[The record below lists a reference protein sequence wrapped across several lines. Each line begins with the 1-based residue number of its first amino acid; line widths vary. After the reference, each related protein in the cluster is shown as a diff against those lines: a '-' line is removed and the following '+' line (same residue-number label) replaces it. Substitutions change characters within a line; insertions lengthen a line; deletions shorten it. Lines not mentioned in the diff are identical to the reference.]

1 MKRSFVPDM
10 TQPSD
15 PPTATLAEV
24 APALERTAAH
34 YDEVPYQSHP
44 FPLTQP
50 PRLAAIAMLFGLT
63 PPPVPTARILE
74 IGCAA
79 GGNIIPLAVR
89 FPESTCLGID
99 LSGVQIE
106 QAARRAHT
114 LGLRNLELR
123 RQSVTHI
130 GAGDGPFDYIIC
142 HGVYSWVPEGVRE
155 VILRVCAERLSDN
168 GIAIVSYNVLPGWHM
183 KMAVRDSMIAHAAHI
198 PDPTQ
203 KIAQARWFIDFLKE
217 RVSKDTPYG
226 NALRTEAE
234 FLANLRD
241 DYVLHEF
248 LEDENSP
255 CTVTQFVRAAE
266 RAGLGY
272 LGETE
277 LHTMIA
283 ETYGEETAL
292 SLRQLS
298 ENRLLPLE
306 QYIDI
311 LTGRTF
317 RQSILVKAATAG
329 RAQRALN
336 PQRLAPLHVACR
348 FTPDPEPGKDGTR
361 VFRDGAGRTL
371 TTASTGVGVALELLA
386 GRYPGTA
393 TPADLIATAGRWAAS
408 PATQESAVTDALY
421 KMMNAGMLDF
431 YTEPVPVGAASAA
444 RPVAIALARVDAA
457 LGVTSTANL
466 RHEPVSLDAGGRL
479 LVPLL
484 DGTRDRE
491 ALCEGLLQAMA
502 GSGTQLMRD
511 GQPITRYDDR
521 RSAALELIEA
531 MLKSLEAGA
540 LLQPEGA

>member
-1 MKRSFVPDM
+1 M
-10 TQPSD
+10 TLQSD
-15 PPTATLAEV
+15 PPPTVPLAEV

-34 YDEVPYQSHP
+34 YDQVPYQSHP
-44 FPLTQP
+44 FPHTQP
-50 PRLAAIAMLFGLT
+50 PRLAAIARLFGLT

-79 GGNIIPLAVR
+79 GGNIIPLAAR

-106 QAARRAHT
+106 QAARRARV

-142 HGVYSWVPEGVRE
+142 HGVYSWVPESVRE
-155 VILRVCAERLSDN
+155 TILRVCAERLSDN

-203 KIAQARWFIDFLKE
+203 KIAQARWFIGFLKD
-217 RVSKDTPYG
+217 RVSQETPYG

-248 LEDENSP
+248 LEDENTP
-255 CTVTQFVRAAE
+255 FTVTQFVRAAE

-283 ETYGEETAL
+283 ETYGEETAVA
-292 SLRQLS
+292 LRQLS
-298 ENRLLPLE
+298 DNRLLPLE

-336 PQRLAPLHVACR
+336 PMRLSSLHVAGR
-348 FTPDPEPGKDGTR
+348 FTPDAEPGKDGTR
-361 VFRDGAGRTL
+361 VFRDSAGRTL
-371 TTASTGVGVALELLA
+371 TTASTGVGVALEVLA

-393 TPADLIATAGRWAAS
+393 TPAELTETAGRWAAW
-408 PATQESAVTDALY
+408 PEAQGSAVTDALY
-421 KMMNAGMLDF
+421 KMLNAGMLDF
-431 YTEPVPVGAASAA
+431 YTEAVRVGSASAT
-444 RPVAIALARVDAA
+444 RPIAIPLARLDAA
-457 LGVTSTANL
+457 LGAASTANL
-466 RHEPVSLDAGGRL
+466 RHEPVTIDAGGRL

-502 GSGTQLMRD
+502 GSGSQLMRNSE
-511 GQPITRYDDR
+511 PITRYDDR
-521 RSAALELIEA
+521 RSAALQLIEA
-531 MLKSLEAGA
+531 MLKSLEGGA
-540 LLQPEGA
+540 LLQAEGT